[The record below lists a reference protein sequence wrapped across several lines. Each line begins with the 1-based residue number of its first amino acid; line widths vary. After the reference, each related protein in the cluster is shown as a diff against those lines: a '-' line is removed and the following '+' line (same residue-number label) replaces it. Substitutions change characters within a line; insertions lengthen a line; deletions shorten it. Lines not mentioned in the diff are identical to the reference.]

1 MNYSHSK
8 NLQWSMEFYTAYAIF
23 FPKFVC
29 GIRDYSYNKY
39 NIHIFKL
46 FSFIYNIFFIYLV
59 IYLHLHFHLFTL
71 FYFLFYY
78 LIYLSIYIL
87 YIQLQFI
94 QLILFWN
101 ISVNYFYDIALTNNF
116 SLTVLQLLYQFK
128 SYTYLV

>member
-1 MNYSHSK
+1 
-8 NLQWSMEFYTAYAIF
+8 MEFYTPYDIF

-29 GIRDYSYNKY
+29 GIRDYSYNEY

-59 IYLHLHFHLFTL
+59 IYLHFHLFTL

-94 QLILFWN
+94 QLILF
-101 ISVNYFYDIALTNNF
+101 
-116 SLTVLQLLYQFK
+116 
-128 SYTYLV
+128 